1 MTRIEDVF
9 GVLLTDTL
17 DFDLLRRICASG
29 YTRIPVF
36 ANEQRHEVVGLLST
50 KDLILLDPEDGLSAE
65 VLLAHCGRQVFTVWF
80 DHPVNKMFADF
91 KHRHTH
97 LAFVQRVN
105 DDDEGRDPFYELQG
119 IVTLED
125 VLEELIQAEI
135 VDESD
140 VILDNV
146 TKKPVQVRQGEAAR
160 RTAWHNML
168 DPKQL
173 VNKNLTPVELEAVS
187 SFLAANVG
195 AFAMDLIAPMALQEL
210 LGRAAVRI
218 VEDDDDPAV
227 SLKPRASRHRGAG
240 TTPLYRRGQ
249 QCGHCTVVLQGRLH
263 IVCGEEGFESDRG
276 PWTVLGAQS
285 LQDEKY
291 VADFSASPTER
302 SRVLQISHADYQ
314 VGVEHHR
321 ALLDMNAPIP
331 SARHGVITSSLPV
344 GADGSHLQQRQEQQL
359 ETSAVAI
366 AACSQQAAGPR
377 SSEQGRH
384 SPGVTSG
391 AARAT
396 GPQRKKCQ
404 LSPVA
409 TRPSAAKVVKVA
421 SAPSPAPGTDTSDSD
436 LNV

>member
-36 ANEQRHEVVGLLST
+36 ADDRRQQVVGLLST

-173 VNKNLTPVELEAVS
+173 GNKTLSPVELEALS
-187 SFLAANVG
+187 SFLAANVSAFAMDLIANPNPKPKPKPKPDPNPHPNQVS
-195 AFAMDLIAPMALQEL
+195 AFAMDLIAPAVLQEL

-218 VEDDDDPAV
+218 VEDDPASIPAL
-227 SLKPRASRHRGAG
+227 SLEPSASRQGAAA

-249 QCGHCTVVLQGRLH
+249 QCAAPRAREAQHPSSQ
-263 IVCGEEGFESDRG
+263 
-276 PWTVLGAQS
+276 PAQS
-285 LQDEKY
+285 PTPGPE
-291 VADFSASPTER
+291 ADPWGLSADP
-302 SRVLQISHADYQ
+302 
-314 VGVEHHR
+314 HHPR
-321 ALLDMNAPIP
+321 PEP
-331 SARHGVITSSLPV
+331 HP
-344 GADGSHLQQRQEQQL
+344 H
-359 ETSAVAI
+359 
-366 AACSQQAAGPR
+366 QA
-377 SSEQGRH
+377 
-384 SPGVTSG
+384 
-391 AARAT
+391 
-396 GPQRKKCQ
+396 
-404 LSPVA
+404 
-409 TRPSAAKVVKVA
+409 
-421 SAPSPAPGTDTSDSD
+421 
-436 LNV
+436 